1 MSSRL
6 KLEPIYKGKENGIC
20 LNVLFDDQYYD
31 NILSMTGVTENKY
44 YCDYCDVGYDHIE
57 DHRVKCPHL
66 CSFCFGDTPC
76 PPMVVAFIVLI
87 VMVILKARFVMKD
100 IYNPAVEKMKR
111 KLFVVEW
118 IDVFTVKMDE

>member
-1 MSSRL
+1 
-6 KLEPIYKGKENGIC
+6 
-20 LNVLFDDQYYD
+20 
-31 NILSMTGVTENKY
+31 
-44 YCDYCDVGYDHIE
+44 
-57 DHRVKCPHL
+57 
-66 CSFCFGDTPC
+66 
-76 PPMVVAFIVLI
+76 MVVAFIVLI